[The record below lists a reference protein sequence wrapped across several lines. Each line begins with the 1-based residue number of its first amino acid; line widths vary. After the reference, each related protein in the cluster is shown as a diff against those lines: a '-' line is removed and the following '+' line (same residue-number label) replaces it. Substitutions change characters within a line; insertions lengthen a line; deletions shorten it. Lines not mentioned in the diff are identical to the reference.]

1 MSLSIRLSRGGAK
14 KRPFYRIVV
23 ADSRAPRDG
32 RFIEKLGTYNPMLNN
47 DDENR
52 VTLKKERI
60 EYWLGVGAKPS
71 TRVHRFLAN
80 VGILEP
86 LPIPKQT
93 KKDQPKAKAQEL
105 IREKEEKVKKEP
117 EGEQA
122 AADQASDPL
131 DSSSEGGASEESQKE
146 ETSDKKE
153 DSA

>member
-80 VGILEP
+80 VGMLEP

-117 EGEQA
+117 GGEQDS
-122 AADQASDPL
+122 ADQASDPV